1 MDKLAET
8 VGKQEV
14 VQKEEGRDVMP
25 GVIKEMGQLG
35 PGAIIF
41 EDGLARL
48 IGKHSVSVKRAVAR
62 GELPPP
68 ARFMGKP
75 CWTAGSIIRHVE
87 AKLEAA
93 AKEAAIL
100 ANYRT

>member
-1 MDKLAET
+1 MSEPADA
-8 VGKQEV
+8 VGAQDVSCTEENLLPGI
-14 VQKEEGRDVMP
+14 VQ
-25 GVIKEMGQLG
+25 EMGRLG

-48 IGKHSVSVKRAVAR
+48 IGKHPISVKRAVAR

-75 CWTAGSIIRHVE
+75 CWTAGAIIRHLE

-93 AKEAAIL
+93 AREAAIL
-100 ANYRT
+100 AQYRT